1 MTGDRSIIARSVS
14 VCCRL
19 ALWAWFT
26 LGMTTGGSVQSADP
40 QPSVR
45 NIEPPANWNT
55 PANADRWIRATSTE
69 WKRFRDSLLP
79 AAVRPVPPSPV
90 VIDAVYRATFQG
102 TTLTDG
108 QFDWT
113 IHRFQ
118 PQPGFVSLGQASLPV
133 SHLQWK
139 ANAAVHGISPTGE
152 WLLWSEANEDRL
164 TGRWSQ
170 RGTAQLEEVVFNL
183 ALPRALSSRFEIR
196 VPRGWEARVVAAIGV
211 ESSSASTNEDEVLW
225 KFELGRQQTFQLR
238 LGRVQADETPRIL
251 VRESTIYGL
260 TTTDDLVRVRTDLDC
275 KIDGT
280 HHADL
285 LLSVPKT
292 LRVFN
297 VFLGSELPLSFDR
310 VLGSEEDQLR
320 IPLRALTPGQRV
332 TLRILGESQR
342 RSDRSFVAPRL
353 RPLNAVLQEG
363 SLRVAVERPLGVR
376 AVEATGLR
384 QTQLTEEAGQ
394 EIRSYEI
401 LSNECRLTL
410 QVSEPAAALQG
421 EILFIADVRGESPVS
436 RVRLRL
442 STREGEL
449 FSPRML
455 IPSGW
460 DLISV
465 SSVEPVDIAPAA
477 WQVIPGTSGDS
488 LLNLELRQ
496 PVRPDRDCTLL
507 MEFKATAQPPGAVR
521 RLPIPRLRNA
531 QHCFVRGVV
540 WDHRPWE
547 LDSASTGLLELD
559 GSAPDDELIQAVR
572 WSPRDDTQAVPT
584 GIRIPAYDSQSR
596 PLFREE
602 GSTLLDPEKLLGG
615 AELPPESHLLC
626 ANLELETRT
635 SRVGKS
641 HPHRALFRFTHAA
654 LPTEFRLTLPPEAE
668 LTHVIA
674 DEREISFVRREDE
687 VILDPAT
694 PPIRELVLEYRTAA
708 APGWIVSRDEVAF
721 PQIDCFVTEFAW
733 HLILDPERLLYR
745 LPITAAV
752 SLREQPRP
760 AERLLGPLTRHSGE
774 TLFNPFVKADWTSF
788 INGTPAGGATP
799 RANDVW
805 FVAPRIPERLALKT
819 WNRDVSHGL
828 AWCSFLGT
836 LASGIGLRRGRSA
849 WFRKGWIYLGG
860 AWLVTAAFASEPY
873 APVAGGAFLG
883 SLLAIIIPRRFAVG
897 RDWLVDS
904 PAPRPSAMG
913 RAAVVT
919 GVLAVVVFPLWSS
932 SGHGQEGVALPE
944 LVYFETEDEEE
955 TVVYFDAAFRA
966 EWDAWRDSE
975 AGPPWLLKSSQYDVR
990 ADASGPPR
998 ITATYEVAVFHD
1010 SPRSPLRLPLA
1021 GVSLDQ
1027 VEGLLDGQPVRLIPA
1042 ADRKGFV
1049 LPFVGREDE
1058 QQPAVPPPPPVANA
1072 APVSTS
1078 SKPVTMRTVTLKF
1091 RPLANTVDDE
1101 QQRVSASLP
1110 QLPECVVTLQP
1121 SRWRMVW
1128 GPDDS
1133 RTTTASEGVF
1143 ELGPV
1148 GRLDLTSE
1156 PPEYSPRE
1164 NLTDVQLRTL
1174 IECGPLG
1181 GRVQL
1186 AVQASVADP
1195 THPTEVSLALPP
1207 GLFIQSL
1214 SGPALEQTHV
1224 ENLEAETRVTLRLR
1238 PTAAVTT
1245 LVEITAFLPVSP
1257 TGFRMAAPRW
1267 RPQRVNQ
1274 AVPLATGS
1282 AVDARAGK
1290 SFIGV
1295 MAKPGFEIVD
1305 GTPLASATP
1314 ISPATFS
1321 ESLFAGTVWQ
1331 VPQVAWSCRD
1341 TSSPT
1346 WTLAAVAS
1354 TPRAQLTQSMTLRA
1368 SRSEWRFEALIDT
1381 TRGVPF
1387 EHHFT
1392 IDPRIEIDHVS
1403 VQQDGADRLL
1413 SWTRTG
1419 DQVWLG
1425 IRNSQ
1430 PGVQAV
1436 RMEGTITHG
1445 AAKWAPPQCEY
1456 RSGETVES
1464 SVAVRNSAHVTS
1476 TLKWADSTTRLRPND
1491 GTSDEEVRYRPGTAS
1506 APLTIQV
1513 QPMTEERPARVWVGL
1528 TPQRDS
1534 TWQLTLR
1541 AQLLDS
1547 VSGAA
1552 PVRIEWDQPGLTEF
1566 RLTNRRDNVRQTADR
1581 KAYLWRPQV
1590 SSSKPAEL
1598 SLTAT
1603 ITSAGMDSQ
1612 TIRLPQL
1619 SGVVW
1624 SEIWVSLPRGSG
1636 YRPARATSTLLT
1648 AAPSRWPTT
1657 WTDSLAN
1664 SREDLFVS
1672 TTPEVLIEASAS
1684 EPQVR
1689 PVQAESLIWMEGDGD
1704 PATAVRYG
1712 ITKYLLIAERDIT
1725 LEIPDSAKSM
1735 IRAIAIDGRTQGPD
1749 APVRVPSR
1757 ANDLSHELVVYW
1769 QSAAGPPAH
1778 DPADLVRLPEP
1789 LVFPHWIGVI
1799 PPHQQVLLDH
1809 WGRRDPQLAEFWLDR
1824 SAAMLRAAAEFK
1836 GAPWSVDGPLM
1847 HDLSDSRDELSRI
1860 SGLSNREALRR
1871 EQLLQDWTA
1880 FSQSGGNISS
1890 PVRGLDDSTPHSGLD
1905 ATLALCGESR
1915 SLWIQS
1921 PQTQQTWPRLLD
1933 RRWSL
1938 VITASIASI
1947 ASLLILLWVVRLFR
1961 KFEIAEKLAVRPHAT
1976 MAGLGLIWWAFLS
1989 PSVLGLGLAVI
2000 GFGLWAWERLSAR
2013 RNRAYDVTIIAK
2025 PANR

>member
-1 MTGDRSIIARSVS
+1 MNGDRSIIAGRVS
-14 VCCRL
+14 LFCRL
-19 ALWAWFT
+19 VLLAWIT
-26 LGMTTGGSVQSADP
+26 LGMTAGDAVHGADP
-40 QPSVR
+40 HISVR
-45 NIEPPANWNT
+45 KIEPPEDWNT
-55 PANADRWIRATSTE
+55 PANADRWIRATSAE
-69 WKRFRDSLLP
+69 WKRFRESLLP
-79 AAVRPVPPSPV
+79 AAERPQSPSPV
-90 VIDAVYRATFQG
+90 VINAVYRATFQG
-102 TTLTDG
+102 TTLKDG

-118 PQPGFVSLGQASLPV
+118 PEPGFVSLGKGSLPV
-133 SHLQWK
+133 SQLQWK
-139 ANAAVHGISPTGE
+139 SGAAVHGMTPTGD
-152 WLLWSEANEDRL
+152 WMLWSEAGDDQL

-170 RGTAQLEEVVFNL
+170 RGTAQLQEVVFHL
-183 ALPRALSSRFEIR
+183 ALPRSLSSRLEIR
-196 VPRGWEARVVAAIGV
+196 VPRGWGARVVGAIGV
-211 ESSSASTNEDEVLW
+211 ESSSASTDEADVLW

-238 LGRVQADETPRIL
+238 LGRVQTDESPRIL
-251 VRESTIYGL
+251 VRENTIYGL
-260 TTTDDLVRVRTDLDC
+260 TTTDDLIRVRTDLDC
-275 KIDGT
+275 TIDGA
-280 HHADL
+280 HQAQL

-297 VFLGSELPLSFDR
+297 VLLGNELPLSFDR

-342 RSDRSFVAPRL
+342 RSDRSFVVPRL

-363 SLRVAVERPLGVR
+363 SLRVAVDRPLEVR
-376 AVEATGLR
+376 AVEMSGLR

-394 EIRSYEI
+394 EIRSYEV

-436 RVRLRL
+436 RVRVRL

-449 FSPRML
+449 FSPQML
-455 IPSGW
+455 IPLGW

-465 SSVEPVDIAPAA
+465 TTIEPVDIAPAA
-477 WQVIPGTSGDS
+477 WQVTPGSGGDS

-507 MEFKATAQPPGAVR
+507 MEFKATAQLPGAIR

-531 QHCFVRGVV
+531 LHCFVRGVV
-540 WDHRPWE
+540 WDDRPWE
-547 LDSASTGLLELD
+547 LDNASTGVLELD
-559 GSAPDDELIQAVR
+559 GTAPDDELIQAVR
-572 WSPRDDTQAVPT
+572 WSQRDDTQAVPT
-584 GIRIPAYDSQSR
+584 GIRIPAYDALSK

-615 AELPPESHLLC
+615 SDAPAESLRLC

-635 SRVGKS
+635 SRIGKS

-654 LPTEFRLTLPPEAE
+654 LPAEFRLTLPAEAE
-668 LTHVIA
+668 LTRVVA
-674 DEREISFVRREDE
+674 DEREISFVRRDGE
-687 VILDPAT
+687 VILDPAV
-694 PPIRELVLEYRTAA
+694 PPMWELVLEYRTAA
-708 APGWIVSRDEVAF
+708 APGWIVSRDEVVF
-721 PQIDCFVTEFAW
+721 PQLDCVMTEFAW
-733 HLILDPERLLYR
+733 HLILDSERMLYR

-752 SLREQPRP
+752 SPREQPRP
-760 AERLLGPLTRHSGE
+760 GERLLGPLARHSE
-774 TLFNPFVKADWTSF
+774 EALFNPFVKSDWRSL
-788 INGTPAGGATP
+788 INGTPHAGATP
-799 RANDVW
+799 RANDIW
-805 FVAPRIPERLALKT
+805 FVAPRIPEGLSLKT

-836 LASGIGLRRGRSA
+836 LATGIGMRRGRSV

-860 AWLVTAAFASEPY
+860 AWLVTAVFVSEPY
-873 APVAGGAFLG
+873 APIAGGAFLG
-883 SLLAIIIPRRFAVG
+883 SLLALIIPRRFAIG
-897 RDWLVDS
+897 RDWLVDPPS
-904 PAPRPSAMG
+904 QRPSAMG
-913 RAAVVT
+913 RAAVAT
-919 GVLAVVVFPLWSS
+919 GVLAVVGFQLWSS
-932 SGHGQEGVALPE
+932 WGNGQEGVAPPE
-944 LVYFETEDEEE
+944 LVYFETQDGEE
-955 TVVYFDAAFRA
+955 TVFCFDSAFQA
-966 EWDAWRDSE
+966 EWDTWRE
-975 AGPPWLLKSSQYDVR
+975 IETGPPWLLKSSHYDVR

-1010 SPRSPLRLPLA
+1010 SLRSPLRLPLA

-1049 LPFVGREDE
+1049 LPFVGRED
-1058 QQPAVPPPPPVANA
+1058 QRQPAVPPPPP
-1072 APVSTS
+1072 STDTALQFTT
-1078 SKPVTMRTVTLKF
+1078 SKPVAMRTVTLKF
-1091 RPLANTVDDE
+1091 RPLSNTDNDD
-1101 QQRVSASLP
+1101 QTSVSASLP
-1110 QLPECVVTLQP
+1110 PLPECVVTLQS

-1133 RTTTASEGVF
+1133 RTTTESEGVF

-1156 PPEYSPRE
+1156 RPEYSPRE
-1164 NLTDVQLRTL
+1164 NVTDVQLRTL

-1186 AVQASVADP
+1186 GVLASVADP

-1224 ENLEAETRVTLRLR
+1224 ENLESETRVTLRLR

-1245 LVEITAFLPVSP
+1245 PVEITAFLPVTPS
-1257 TGFRMAAPRW
+1257 GFRMAPPRW

-1274 AVPLATGS
+1274 PVPLSTG
-1282 AVDARAGK
+1282 AAADARTGK

-1295 MAKPGFEIVD
+1295 IAKPGFEILD
-1305 GTPLASATP
+1305 GTPGASATP
-1314 ISPATFS
+1314 ISPQTFS

-1331 VPQVAWSCRD
+1331 EPQMAWSCRD
-1341 TSSPT
+1341 PSGPA
-1346 WTLAAVAS
+1346 WTLTAVAS
-1354 TPRAQLTQSMTLRA
+1354 TPRAQLSQLITLRA
-1368 SRSEWRFEALIDT
+1368 SRSEWRFEATIDT

-1392 IDPRIEIDHVS
+1392 IDPRIEINHVT

-1430 PGVQAV
+1430 PGIQTV
-1436 RMEGTITHG
+1436 RIEGAIAQG
-1445 AAKWAPPQCEY
+1445 AGKWAPPQCEY
-1456 RSGETVES
+1456 RTGQTVES
-1464 SVAVRNSAHVTS
+1464 SVAVRNSSHVTS
-1476 TLKWADSTTRLRPND
+1476 TLKWTDSTTRLRPND
-1491 GTSDEEVRYRPGTAS
+1491 GTSDEEVRYQPGTVA

-1513 QPMTEERPARVWVGL
+1513 QPMAEERSARVWVGL
-1528 TPQRDS
+1528 TPRRDS
-1534 TWQLTLR
+1534 TWQVTLR
-1541 AQLLDS
+1541 AQLLDN
-1547 VSGAA
+1547 VPGAA
-1552 PVRIEWDQPGLTEF
+1552 PVRIEWDQPGLTGF
-1566 RLTNRRDNVRQTADR
+1566 RLTNRRDNVRLTADG

-1598 SLTAT
+1598 SLSAS
-1603 ITSAGMDSQ
+1603 ITGAGMDNQ
-1612 TIRLPQL
+1612 TIRLPKL

-1624 SEIWVSLPRGSG
+1624 SEIWVSLPHGAG
-1636 YRPARATSTLLT
+1636 YRPARATSTLQT
-1648 AAPSRWPTT
+1648 TAPSSWPTT
-1657 WTDSLAN
+1657 WTDSLA
-1664 SREDLFVS
+1664 SAREELYAS
-1672 TTPEVLIEASAS
+1672 TTAEVLIEASAS
-1684 EPQVR
+1684 EPLVR
-1689 PVQAESLIWMEGDGD
+1689 PVLAESLIWMEGDGD

-1712 ITKYLLIAERDIT
+1712 VTKYLLIAERDIT

-1757 ANDLSHELVVYW
+1757 VNDLSHELVVWW
-1769 QSAAGPPAH
+1769 QSAAGSSDQYPR
-1778 DPADLVRLPEP
+1778 DLVRLPGS
-1789 LVFPHWIGVI
+1789 LVFPHWIGVVA
-1799 PPHQQVLLDH
+1799 PHQQVLLDH
-1809 WGRRDPQLAEFWLDR
+1809 WGRRDPQLPDFWLDR
-1824 SAAMLRAAAEFK
+1824 SDALLKAAREFK

-1847 HDLSDSRDELSRI
+1847 HDLSDSRDELNRTT
-1860 SGLSNREALRR
+1860 GLSTAEAARR
-1871 EQLLQDWTA
+1871 EQLLQSWKA

-1890 PVRGLDDSTPHSGLD
+1890 PVRVIDGDIQHSGLD

-1915 SLWIQS
+1915 SMWLQS
-1921 PQTQQTWPRLLD
+1921 PHPQQAWPRLLD
-1933 RRWSL
+1933 RRWAL
-1938 VITASIASI
+1938 IITASLASI
-1947 ASLLILLWVVRLFR
+1947 VSLLILLWVVRLFR
-1961 KFEIAEKLAVRPHAT
+1961 KFEIAETLAARPNAT
-1976 MAGLGLIWWAFLS
+1976 MAGMGLIWWAFLS
-1989 PSVLGLGLAVI
+1989 PSVLGLGLAVM
-2000 GFGLWAWERLSAR
+2000 GGGLWIWERLQ
-2013 RNRAYDVTIIAK
+2013 
-2025 PANR
+2025 ANRPVASEAAKSSGP